1 MITPS
6 LSPTPCGFP
15 LIPPLPLLKHT
26 LLDKYMLFE
35 GHLGNSRN
43 LGRVPVRWVLVAS
56 LTGDLLLSQGT
67 KVHYPNKEINKK
79 EKMGIEC

>member
-6 LSPTPCGFP
+6 LSPTPCGFL
-15 LIPPLPLLKHT
+15 LIPALPLLKHT

-43 LGRVPVRWVLVAS
+43 LGRVQVKWVLVAS
-56 LTGDLLLSQGT
+56 LAEDLLLRQGK
-67 KVHYPNKEINKK
+67 KVHCPKKEISKK
-79 EKMGIEC
+79 ETMGI